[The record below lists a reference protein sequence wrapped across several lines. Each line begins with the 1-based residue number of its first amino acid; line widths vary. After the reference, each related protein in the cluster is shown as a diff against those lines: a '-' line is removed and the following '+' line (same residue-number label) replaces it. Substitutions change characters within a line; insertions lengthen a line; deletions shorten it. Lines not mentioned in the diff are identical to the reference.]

1 MKISASS
8 AQING
13 ITISVT
19 SGKGTTSTKNLVV
32 TSGGGTLML
41 ATDGSTAATWSGT
54 SSSVTITDDA
64 TNGRDI
70 DITGLSVTYT
80 TTSGSYKSIS
90 VEDLRIKHDA
100 HNPTRTLGG
109 FTLTTSNWK
118 AYNEN
123 ATSYKLLHSDKSS
136 GYTSSLSIA
145 LDQTNIDAGAKI
157 TQVVL
162 VGEANTF
169 SGVEVDAENNSDAAY
184 THTTTDEDQIVW
196 TNTDGATTATI
207 KLKTNTADARPS
219 FSQIWIYT
227 NKNLTYSKADA
238 TLTFSPNCSSAT
250 VNTAY
255 EFTDITTSPTDFR
268 FDSRMTSDGGTGT
281 TFNGYGLSTG
291 KFTGTA
297 GSSNGDVTI
306 QAYFDGN
313 DLFNA
318 VSANHHLVV
327 VGEAKTAWD
336 FTTETEAIDVLN
348 MEAGN
353 DWTKGTGNVYT
364 KTEIASASALT
375 ANSIPMLLTDG
386 LTFKG

>member
-1 MKISASS
+1 MKKILSLLTLLIFVGGVESVWAEDVSFTIANKTTSGTDETSGISYEFSGPNVSAQSTYTRIKKGDALTIYASS
-8 AQING
+8 AQITG
-13 ITISVT
+13 ISFSFV
-19 SGKGTTSTKNLVV
+19 SGKGTKSTNNLVV
-32 TSGGGTLML
+32 TSGGGTLTL

-70 DITGLSVTYT
+70 DINGLTVTYT
-80 TTSGSYKSIS
+80 TTSGSYKAIS

-100 HNPTRTLGG
+100 QNPTRTLGG

-169 SGVEVDAENNSDAAY
+169 SGVEVDAENNNDAAY
-184 THTTTDEDQIVW
+184 TQTTTGKDQIVW
-196 TNTDGATTATI
+196 TNTGGATTATI

-227 NKNLTYSKADA
+227 NKDLTY
-238 TLTFSPNCSSAT
+238 
-250 VNTAY
+250 
-255 EFTDITTSPTDFR
+255 
-268 FDSRMTSDGGTGT
+268 
-281 TFNGYGLSTG
+281 
-291 KFTGTA
+291 
-297 GSSNGDVTI
+297 
-306 QAYFDGN
+306 
-313 DLFNA
+313 
-318 VSANHHLVV
+318 
-327 VGEAKTAWD
+327 
-336 FTTETEAIDVLN
+336 
-348 MEAGN
+348 
-353 DWTKGTGNVYT
+353 
-364 KTEIASASALT
+364 
-375 ANSIPMLLTDG
+375 
-386 LTFKG
+386 